1 MAVRPKDRETDGRR
15 AAASMAAKARERIML
30 AISGFLEWFFVLLLV
45 ALVGAT
51 GLFALFVAAQLFRN
65 PARRNPSRRP

>member
-1 MAVRPKDRETDGRR
+1 MAFTARGR
-15 AAASMAAKARERIML
+15 SVL

-45 ALVGAT
+45 GLVGAT

-65 PARRNPSRRP
+65 PARRDHPRRP

>member
-1 MAVRPKDRETDGRR
+1 ML
-15 AAASMAAKARERIML
+15 L
-30 AISGFLEWFFVLLLV
+30 AISGFVEWFFVLLLV

-65 PARRNPSRRP
+65 PARRDPSRRP

>member
-1 MAVRPKDRETDGRR
+1 
-15 AAASMAAKARERIML
+15 MAATARRRRVL

-51 GLFALFVAAQLFRN
+51 GLFAVFVAAQLFRN
-65 PARRNPSRRP
+65 PARRDRSRRP